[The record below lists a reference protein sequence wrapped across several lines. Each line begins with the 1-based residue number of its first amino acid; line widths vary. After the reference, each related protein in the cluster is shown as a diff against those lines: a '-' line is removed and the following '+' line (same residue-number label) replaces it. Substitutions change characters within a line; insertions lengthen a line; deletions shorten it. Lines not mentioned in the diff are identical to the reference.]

1 MNGTEIFRIYNKLI
15 ESSDLERLKKIIA
28 RYELFKKTL
37 KIPGDILE
45 CGVFKGTG
53 HIFWLKLLKIYDH
66 NSIKKVIGFDTFSG
80 FPKTILNFEKKEANK
95 YIKEAKYKNDSV
107 ASINKKIKEAG
118 LQNNSELIKG
128 DIVKT
133 SKKYIQNHR
142 GFRISLINLD
152 LDTYEGTKHALKNF
166 FPLVSK
172 GGVVIF
178 DEYGARGWGESEA
191 VDEYF
196 SNTKYKIQKT
206 SNVRKPTA
214 YLIKE

>member
-1 MNGTEIFRIYNKLI
+1 MNQTEIFKAYNNLV

-66 NSIKKVIGFDTFSG
+66 NSIKKVIGFDTFAG
-80 FPKTILNFEKKEANK
+80 FPNTILNFEKKEANK
-95 YIKEAKYKNDSV
+95 YIKEANYKNDSL
-107 ASINKKIKEAG
+107 ASINNKIKKAG
-118 LQNNSELIKG
+118 LIDNSELVKG

-133 SKKYIQNHR
+133 SKKYVQSHR
-142 GFRISLINLD
+142 GFRISLLNLD
-152 LDTYEGTKHALKNF
+152 LDTYEGTKHALENF
-166 FPLVSK
+166 FPCVSR
-172 GGVVIF
+172 GGVLIF

-196 SNTKYKIQKT
+196 SKTKYKIQKT